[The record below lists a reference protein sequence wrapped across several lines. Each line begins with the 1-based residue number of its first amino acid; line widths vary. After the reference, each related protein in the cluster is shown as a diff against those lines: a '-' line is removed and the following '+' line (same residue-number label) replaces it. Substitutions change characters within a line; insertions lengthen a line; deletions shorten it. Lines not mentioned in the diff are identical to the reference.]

1 MTTHIKEFPFVEH
14 SRLSENGDQD
24 GEYAHSPHELR
35 KLGYDQTQIWSVVM
49 GDDDELDE
57 NGERWLYM
65 TYGPTGHY
73 VNVIG
78 YIGTIEHHD
87 NDTYYQ
93 EAFEMLPLS
102 GEY

>member
-1 MTTHIKEFPFVEH
+1 
-14 SRLSENGDQD
+14 
-24 GEYAHSPHELR
+24 
-35 KLGYDQTQIWSVVM
+35 M

-65 TYGPTGHY
+65 TYGPPGHF

-78 YIGTIEHHD
+78 YIATAEHHD